1 MRPEHWLFTIPLRL
15 RSLFHRAEA
24 DEQLDD
30 ELLDHLERKTEEYVV
45 KGMTREEAH
54 RRACLDIGGIEQTKE
69 KCRDARGVDFIET
82 TIQDFRIGLRMLRK
96 VPLFAAL
103 ATLTL
108 AVGIGATTAMFSVIN
123 TVLLRAA
130 PYRHPAQLVKISAR
144 NAEGDEELVTAGDFS
159 DWKAETKAF
168 EELAAYKRLEFHAVT
183 GAGDPDEVWA
193 PEVSTNIFHVLGVNL
208 AFGRTFAPNETH
220 AIVLSYEYWRSYFS
234 ADPKILGRTLVL
246 DGKPYTIIGVASA
259 DLEFPQANTQMWIP
273 ISFSASDTDNHE
285 HGSLDVIARLKAGVS
300 LEQAQAEVSV
310 TASRLALQF
319 PKTNE
324 GRRALVQPYK
334 DREISDVLRSAIY
347 ALLAAVIL
355 VFAIVCANT
364 TGMLLARGSARQA
377 EMAIRSA
384 LGASR
389 LRLVRQLVVESVL
402 LSAAA
407 GVVGLLLAWCG
418 LTLIV
423 GLVPKYNLIETQAL
437 HRIALNLPALGFTVV
452 WAFLTGIVVGLLPAV
467 RVSSLNINESLKEHA
482 RASATGT
489 KGPRVRRILVACEV
503 AIALIL
509 LVGAGLLIQSSARL
523 ETASTGF
530 KPDHLLTVRVPLV
543 NYKYAQGERSAA
555 FYRTVLE
562 RIEAIPGV
570 TSAAMANNL
579 PFTGFHTSVDLPVSP
594 NSHASASSIYVMER
608 SISPG
613 YFRAMGIPLKSGR
626 DFTEFDNQKDARCV
640 LIVNETMALDYW
652 PGENPV
658 GKLLPNACPKDAS
671 ALIVGMVADSKQVS
685 VDAPVNPEVYSPYAQ
700 FPFASFLV
708 TFVVRTSSNPSDLGA
723 SVRSAVWDIDHDQP
737 VIQVRTMGN
746 VIGESIWPYH
756 VSASMVAIF
765 AAIALVLAS
774 VGIYA
779 MLAYSVS
786 QRTHEIGIRL
796 ALGARREDVLRLV
809 IGEGFVLALVGLV
822 VGMIGAI
829 GLTRFLKTLLYG
841 VGPSDLRT
849 YVAVTFILVVAT
861 LLACYI
867 PARRA
872 MRVDP
877 MVALRYE

>member
-1 MRPEHWLFTIPLRL
+1 VQTLWLDLR
-15 RSLFHRAEA
+15 
-24 DEQLDD
+24 
-30 ELLDHLERKTEEYVV
+30 Y
-45 KGMTREEAH
+45 
-54 RRACLDIGGIEQTKE
+54 
-69 KCRDARGVDFIET
+69 
-82 TIQDFRIGLRMLRK
+82 GLRMLRK

-123 TVLLRAA
+123 AVLLRAA

-159 DWKAETKAF
+159 HWKAETKGF
-168 EELAAYKRLEFHAVT
+168 EDLAYKSLEFRALT
-183 GAGDPDEVWA
+183 GQGDPDEVWA
-193 PEVSTNIFHVLGVNL
+193 PEVSTNVFQVLGVNP
-208 AFGRTFAPNETH
+208 AYGRTFAPNETQ
-220 AIVLSYEYWRSYFS
+220 AIVLSYEYWRSHFS
-234 ADPKILGRTLVL
+234 ADPKILGRTLAL

-259 DLEFPQANTQMWIP
+259 DLEFPQANTQMWVP
-273 ISFSASDTDNHE
+273 LTFSAADKDDHDD
-285 HGSLDVIARLKAGVS
+285 GSLDVIARLKAGVS
-300 LEQAQAEVSV
+300 LEQAQAEMSV

-319 PKTNE
+319 PKTNAA
-324 GRRALVQPYK
+324 RRALVKPYK
-334 DREISDVLRSAIY
+334 DREISDTLRSAIY
-347 ALLAAVIL
+347 ALLAAVVL

-364 TGMLLARGSARQA
+364 IGMLLARGSTRQA

-384 LGASR
+384 LGAGR
-389 LRLVRQLVVESVL
+389 LRLVRQLVAESVL

-407 GVVGLLLAWCG
+407 GVVGLVLAWCG

-423 GLVPKYNLIETQAL
+423 GLVPKQNLVETQAL
-437 HRIALNLPALGFTVV
+437 HRITLNLPALGFTVA

-489 KGPRVRRILVACEV
+489 KGPRLRRILVACEV

-523 ETASTGF
+523 EIAPTGF

-579 PFTGFHTSVDLPVSP
+579 PFTGFHTSVNLPVSP
-594 NSHASASSIYVMER
+594 NSPGTSDSSRYVAER

-613 YFRAMGIPLKSGR
+613 YFRAMGIPMKSGR
-626 DFTEFDNQKDARCV
+626 EFTEFDNQNDARCV
-640 LIVNETMALDYW
+640 LIVNETMARHYW

-658 GKLLPNACPKDAS
+658 AKLLPNACPKNAS
-671 ALIVGMVADSKQVS
+671 ALVVGMVADSKQVS
-685 VDAPVNPEVYSPYAQ
+685 VDAPANPEVYLPYAQ

-708 TFVVRTSSNPSDLGA
+708 TFVVRTSPNPSDLA
-723 SVRSAVWDIDHDQP
+723 AAVRSVVWDVDHDQP
-737 VIQVRTMGN
+737 AIQVRTMEN

-756 VSASMVAIF
+756 VSASMVTIF

-822 VGMIGAI
+822 AGTMGAI
-829 GLTRFLKTLLYG
+829 GLTRFLKSLLYG

-849 YVAVTFILVVAT
+849 HIAATLILVVVA

-872 MRVDP
+872 IRVDP
-877 MVALRYE
+877 MVALRYQ

>member
-1 MRPEHWLFTIPLRL
+1 VQTLWL
-15 RSLFHRAEA
+15 
-24 DEQLDD
+24 
-30 ELLDHLERKTEEYVV
+30 
-45 KGMTREEAH
+45 
-54 RRACLDIGGIEQTKE
+54 
-69 KCRDARGVDFIET
+69 
-82 TIQDFRIGLRMLRK
+82 DFRYGLRMLRK

-123 TVLLRAA
+123 AVLLRAA

-159 DWKAETKAF
+159 HWKAETKGF
-168 EELAAYKRLEFHAVT
+168 EDLASYKSLEFRALT
-183 GAGDPDEVWA
+183 GQGDPDEVWA
-193 PEVSTNIFHVLGVNL
+193 PEVSTNVFQVLGVNP
-208 AFGRTFAPNETH
+208 AYGRTFAPNETQ
-220 AIVLSYEYWRSYFS
+220 AIVLSYGYWRSHFS
-234 ADPKILGRTLVL
+234 ADPKILGRTLAL

-259 DLEFPQANTQMWIP
+259 DLEFPQANTQMWVP
-273 ISFSASDTDNHE
+273 LTFSAADKDDHDD
-285 HGSLDVIARLKAGVS
+285 GSLDVIARLKAGVS
-300 LEQAQAEVSV
+300 LEQAQAEMSV

-319 PKTNE
+319 PKTNAA
-324 GRRALVQPYK
+324 RRALVKPYK
-334 DREISDVLRSAIY
+334 DREISDTLRSAIY
-347 ALLAAVIL
+347 ALLAAVVL

-364 TGMLLARGSARQA
+364 IGMLLARGSTRQA

-384 LGASR
+384 LGAGR
-389 LRLVRQLVVESVL
+389 LRLVRQLVAESVL

-407 GVVGLLLAWCG
+407 GVVGLVLAWCG

-423 GLVPKYNLIETQAL
+423 GLVPKQNLVETQAL
-437 HRIALNLPALGFTVV
+437 HRITLNLPALGFTVA

-489 KGPRVRRILVACEV
+489 KGPRLRRILVACEV

-523 ETASTGF
+523 EIAPTGF

-579 PFTGFHTSVDLPVSP
+579 PFTGFHTSLNLPVSP
-594 NSHASASSIYVMER
+594 NSPGTSDSSRYVAER

-613 YFRAMGIPLKSGR
+613 YFRAMGIPMKSGR
-626 DFTEFDNQKDARCV
+626 EFTEFDNQNDARCV
-640 LIVNETMALDYW
+640 LIVNETMARHYW

-658 GKLLPNACPKDAS
+658 GKLLPNACPKNAS
-671 ALIVGMVADSKQVS
+671 ALVVGMVADSKQVS
-685 VDAPVNPEVYSPYAQ
+685 VDAPANPEVYSPYAQ

-708 TFVVRTSSNPSDLGA
+708 TFVVRTSSNPSDLA
-723 SVRSAVWDIDHDQP
+723 AAVRSVVWDVDHDQP
-737 VIQVRTMGN
+737 VIQVRTMEN

-756 VSASMVAIF
+756 VSASMVMIF

-822 VGMIGAI
+822 AGTMGAI
-829 GLTRFLKTLLYG
+829 GLTRFLKSLLYG

-849 YVAVTFILVVAT
+849 YIAATLILVVVA

-872 MRVDP
+872 IRVDP
-877 MVALRYE
+877 MVALRYQ

>member
-1 MRPEHWLFTIPLRL
+1 MSML
-15 RSLFHRAEA
+15 RSITRGLRSFFRKEQADQELEEELRAYQEMAAEEKMKNGMSRKEA
-24 DEQLDD
+24 LRAVR
-30 ELLDHLERKTEEYVV
+30 LERGSLEVSKEIV
-45 KGMTREEAH
+45 RS
-54 RRACLDIGGIEQTKE
+54 GGWEFF
-69 KCRDARGVDFIET
+69 VET
-82 TIQDFRIGLRMLRK
+82 CWQDLRFSLRMLRK
-96 VPLFAAL
+96 VPLFTAL

-108 AVGIGATTAMFSVIN
+108 AVGIGATTAMFSVTN
-123 TVLLRAA
+123 AVLLRAA

-144 NAEGDEELVTAGDFS
+144 NAEGEEELVTAGDFS

-168 EELAAYKRLEFHAVT
+168 EEMAAYKRLQFHAMT
-183 GAGDPDEVWA
+183 GAGEPDEVWA
-193 PEVSTNIFHVLGVNL
+193 PEVSTNIFHVLGVNPP
-208 AFGRTFAPNETH
+208 FGRTFAPNETR
-220 AIVLSYEYWRSYFS
+220 ALVLSHEYWRSHFS
-234 ADPKILGRTLVL
+234 ADPKILGRTLAL

-273 ISFSASDTDNHE
+273 LTFSAADKGDHE
-285 HGSLDVIARLKAGVS
+285 HESLDVIARLNAEVS
-300 LEQAQAEVSV
+300 LEQAQAEMSV
-310 TASRLALQF
+310 TARRLTLQF
-319 PKTNE
+319 PKTNA
-324 GRRALVQPYK
+324 GRKALVKPYK
-334 DREISDVLRSAIY
+334 DREIGEVLRSAIY
-347 ALLAAVIL
+347 ALLAAVVL
-355 VFAIVCANT
+355 VFAIVCANSI
-364 TGMLLARGSARQA
+364 GMLLARGSTRHA

-389 LRLVRQLVVESVL
+389 LRLVRQLVAESVL

-407 GVVGLLLAWCG
+407 GLVGLVLAWCG

-437 HRIALNLPALGFTVV
+437 HRIALNLPALGFTVA
-452 WAFLTGIVVGLLPAV
+452 WAFLTGMVVGLLPAV

-482 RASATGT
+482 RASATGP
-489 KGPRVRRILVACEV
+489 KGPRLRRILVASEV

-509 LVGAGLLIQSSARL
+509 LVGAGLLIQSSSRL
-523 ETASTGF
+523 ETAPTGF
-530 KPDHLLTVRVPLV
+530 KPDHLLTVRVPLA

-579 PFTGFHTSVDLPVSP
+579 PFTGFHTSVNLPGPP
-594 NSHASASSIYVMER
+594 NSPGDSASSIYVAER

-613 YFRAMGIPLKSGR
+613 YFRAMGIPVKSGR
-626 DFTEFDNQKDARCV
+626 EFTESDNQKDARCV
-640 LIVNETMALDYW
+640 LIVNETMARRYW

-658 GKLLPNACPKDAS
+658 DKLLPNACPKHAS
-671 ALIVGMVADSKQVS
+671 ALVVGMVADSKQVS
-685 VDAPVNPEVYSPYAQ
+685 VDAPANPEVYSPYAQ

-708 TFVVRTSSNPSDLGA
+708 TFVVRTSSNPNDLA
-723 SVRSAVWDIDHDQP
+723 AAVRSAVWEVDHDQP

-756 VSASMVAIF
+756 VSASMLAIF
-765 AAIALVLAS
+765 AVMALVLAS
-774 VGIYA
+774 VGIYSL
-779 MLAYSVS
+779 LAYSVS

-796 ALGARREDVLRLV
+796 ALGARRGDVLRLV

-822 VGMIGAI
+822 AGTIGAI

-841 VGPSDLRT
+841 VGPSDPRT
-849 YVAVTFILVVAT
+849 YVAVTLILIGVA

>member
-1 MRPEHWLFTIPLRL
+1 MRPAHWLYTVPLRL
-15 RSLFHRAEA
+15 RSLFRWAQA
-24 DEQLDD
+24 DEELDD
-30 ELLDHLERKTEEYVV
+30 ELRDHLERKTEEYVA
-45 KGMTREEAH
+45 KGLATEEGR
-54 RRACLDIGGIEQTKE
+54 RRARLDLGGVEKVKE
-69 KCRDARGVDFIET
+69 ECRDARRVDFIET
-82 TIQDFRIGLRMLRK
+82 TIQDFRICLRMLRK

-123 TVLLRAA
+123 AVLLRAA
-130 PYRHPAQLVKISAR
+130 PYQHPAQLVKISAM
-144 NAEGDEELVTAGDFS
+144 NAQGEEELVTAGDFS
-159 DWKAETKAF
+159 DWSAETKAF
-168 EELAAYKRLEFHAVT
+168 EELAAYKRLQFHALT
-183 GAGDPDEVWA
+183 GAGEPDEVWA
-193 PEVSTNIFHVLGVNL
+193 PEVSTNIFHVLGVNP
-208 AFGRTFAPNETH
+208 AFGRTFAPNETQ
-220 AIVLSYEYWRSYFS
+220 AIVLSYEYWRYFS
-234 ADPKILGRTLVL
+234 ADPKILGRTLAL

-259 DLEFPQANTQMWIP
+259 DLEFPQANTQMWVP
-273 ISFSASDTDNHE
+273 LTFSAADKGDHD

-300 LEQAQAEVSV
+300 LEQAQAEMSV
-310 TASRLALQF
+310 TARRLALEF
-319 PKTNE
+319 LKTNA
-324 GRRALVQPYK
+324 GRRALVKPYK
-334 DREISDVLRSAIY
+334 DREIGDILRSAIY
-347 ALLAAVIL
+347 ALLAAVVLI
-355 VFAIVCANT
+355 FAIVCANT
-364 TGMLLARGSARQA
+364 TGMLLARGSTRQA

-384 LGASR
+384 LGAGR
-389 LRLVRQLVVESVL
+389 LRLVRQLVAESVL

-407 GVVGLLLAWCG
+407 GVLGLLLAWRG
-418 LTLIV
+418 LTLV
-423 GLVPKYNLIETQAL
+423 EGLVPKYNLIETQAL
-437 HRIALNLPALGFTVV
+437 HRIALNLPALGFTVA
-452 WAFLTGIVVGLLPAV
+452 WSFLTGIVVGLLPAV
-467 RVSSLNINESLKEHA
+467 RVSSLNINESLKEHG
-482 RASATGT
+482 RAAATGT
-489 KGPRVRRILVACEV
+489 KGRRLRRILVACEV

-509 LVGAGLLIQSSARL
+509 LVGAGLLIQSSAKL
-523 ETASTGF
+523 EAAPTGF

-579 PFTGFHTSVDLPVSP
+579 PFTGFHTSVNLPASP
-594 NSHASASSIYVMER
+594 NSTGASGDSIYVMER

-613 YFRAMGIPLKSGR
+613 YFRAMGILLKSGR
-626 DFTEFDNQKDARCV
+626 EFTESDNQKDGRCV
-640 LIVNETMALDYW
+640 LIVNETMARRYW

-658 GKLLPNACPKDAS
+658 GKLLPNACPKNAS
-671 ALIVGMVADSKQVS
+671 ALVVGMVADSKQVS
-685 VDAPVNPEVYSPYAQ
+685 VDAPANPEVYSPYAQ

-708 TFVVRTSSNPSDLGA
+708 TFVVRTSSNPSDLA
-723 SVRSAVWDIDHDQP
+723 AAVRSAVWDVDHDQP

-756 VSASMVAIF
+756 VSASMLAIF

-779 MLAYSVS
+779 VLAYSVS

-809 IGEGFVLALVGLV
+809 IGEGLVLALVGLV
-822 VGMIGAI
+822 AGTMGAI

-841 VGPSDLRT
+841 VGPSDPRT
-849 YVAVTFILVVAT
+849 YVAVTLIFVVVA

-877 MVALRYE
+877 VVALRYE

>member
-1 MRPEHWLFTIPLRL
+1 
-15 RSLFHRAEA
+15 
-24 DEQLDD
+24 
-30 ELLDHLERKTEEYVV
+30 
-45 KGMTREEAH
+45 
-54 RRACLDIGGIEQTKE
+54 
-69 KCRDARGVDFIET
+69 
-82 TIQDFRIGLRMLRK
+82 
-96 VPLFAAL
+96 
-103 ATLTL
+103 
-108 AVGIGATTAMFSVIN
+108 
-123 TVLLRAA
+123 
-130 PYRHPAQLVKISAR
+130 
-144 NAEGDEELVTAGDFS
+144 
-159 DWKAETKAF
+159 
-168 EELAAYKRLEFHAVT
+168 
-183 GAGDPDEVWA
+183 
-193 PEVSTNIFHVLGVNL
+193 
-208 AFGRTFAPNETH
+208 
-220 AIVLSYEYWRSYFS
+220 
-234 ADPKILGRTLVL
+234 
-246 DGKPYTIIGVASA
+246 
-259 DLEFPQANTQMWIP
+259 
-273 ISFSASDTDNHE
+273 
-285 HGSLDVIARLKAGVS
+285 LDVIGRLNQGVS
-300 LEQAQAEVSV
+300 LEQTQAELSV
-310 TASRLALQF
+310 TAQRLAFQF
-319 PKTNE
+319 PKTNA
-324 GRRALVQPYK
+324 GRRALVKPYK
-334 DREISDVLRSAIY
+334 DREIGDILRSAIY
-347 ALLAAVIL
+347 ALLAAVVL

-364 TGMLLARGSARQA
+364 TGMLLARGSTRQA

-389 LRLVRQLVVESVL
+389 LRLVRQTVAESVL

-407 GVVGLLLAWCG
+407 GVVGLVLAWCG

-437 HRIALNLPALGFTVV
+437 HRIAPNLPALGFTVA
-452 WAFLTGIVVGLLPAV
+452 WTFLTGIVVGLLPAL
-467 RVSSLNINESLKEHA
+467 RISSLNINESLKEHGQ
-482 RASATGT
+482 ASATGT
-489 KGPRVRRILVACEV
+489 KGLRLRRILVASEV

-509 LVGAGLLIQSSARL
+509 LVAAGLLIQSSAKL
-523 ETASTGF
+523 ETAPIGF

-562 RIEAIPGV
+562 RIQAIPGV

-579 PFTGFHTSVDLPVSP
+579 PFTGFHTSVNLPASP
-594 NSHASASSIYVMER
+594 NSPGASDSSVYVMER

-626 DFTEFDNQKDARCV
+626 EFTESDDQKDARCV
-640 LIVNETMALDYW
+640 LIVNEAMARRYW

-671 ALIVGMVADSKQVS
+671 ALVVGMVADSKQVS
-685 VDAPVNPEVYSPYAQ
+685 VDAPANPEVYSPYAQ

-708 TFVVRTSSNPSDLGA
+708 TFVVRTSSNPSDLA
-723 SVRSAVWDIDHDQP
+723 AAVRSAVWDVDHDQP

-746 VIGESIWPYH
+746 VIEESIWPYH
-756 VSASMVAIF
+756 VSESMVAIF

-774 VGIYA
+774 VGIYG

-822 VGMIGAI
+822 VGTMGAI
-829 GLTRFLKTLLYG
+829 GLTRFLKSLLYG
-841 VGPSDLRT
+841 VGPSDPRT
-849 YVAVTFILVVAT
+849 YVAVTLILVVVA